1 MERISDTAEL
11 TVFCTCPGCIDLAEV
26 FSDGE
31 GNLYGTAICCT
42 GCSKARLEVGDGQ
55 V

>member
-26 FSDGE
+26 FSDG
-31 GNLYGTAICCT
+31 NLYGTAICCT